1 MGSVE
6 IDIVNKNVFDSSIFK
21 SITKDGVTITNK
33 NGIITL
39 NGTYTGTE
47 NWNYIFNIPTL
58 KGNYILSINQMGGS
72 QTLIKG
78 NGLRFSLWEKDFSN
92 VWVSIE
98 NQNFNKTLSGHSYI
112 QASLLVFKGASFN
125 NLKINLQVERNTKA
139 TAYVQHQ
146 SQTAIMPIQQ
156 EMLEGDYVADI
167 EHHTW
172 GKIVLTGNEKWN
184 ISGAGSNTQRFDLKT
199 SELKLTNIDDAS
211 IKICN
216 YFNYSR
222 KNIGVWGNFYLSSN
236 FLVFTDNDNIISTID
251 NFKTFLKQQY
261 DSENPIIIYYKLAE
275 PVDLELTE
283 EQKEV
288 KKRKLYT
295 YEDITNVSLSDELA
309 SCKLTYVQDVKKLL
323 EKQAE
328 QQNARLDNI
337 EALLSTTETSALL
350 LDNMQT
356 DLAKEVE

>member
-6 IDIVNKNVFDSSIFK
+6 IDIANKNVFDSSIFK
-21 SITKDGVTITNK
+21 STTKDGVTITNE
-33 NGIITL
+33 NGIITF
-39 NGTYTGTE
+39 NGTYTGTGD
-47 NWNYIFNIPTL
+47 WNYIFNIPTL

-72 QTLIKG
+72 QTFIG
-78 NGLRFSLWEKDFSN
+78 RNGLRFSLWEKDFSN

-98 NQNFNKTLSGHSYI
+98 NQEFNKTLSQRSYI
-112 QASLLVFKGASFN
+112 KASLLFFEGASFN

-156 EMLEGDYVADI
+156 EMLEGDYISDV
-167 EHHTW
+167 EHHEW
-172 GKIVLTGNEKWN
+172 EKIILTGNEYLWENARTLSNNVVYQFTNYSCTKSDN
-184 ISGAGSNTQRFDLKT
+184 IPNQIFSNYFKSATGNSTWIENSLQYLCG
-199 SELKLTNIDDAS
+199 IDDHFHIRFS
-211 IKICN
+211 
-216 YFNYSR
+216 
-222 KNIGVWGNFYLSSN
+222 VP
-236 FLVFTDNDNIISTID
+236 ISKYPTLED
-251 NFKTFLKQQY
+251 FKTMLKSKY
-261 DSENPIIIYYKLAE
+261 EAGNPVIVYYKLAK

-323 EKQAE
+323 EQTQAIILN
-328 QQNARLDNI
+328 NAS
-337 EALLSTTETSALL
+337 EEVTE
-350 LDNMQT
+350 
-356 DLAKEVE
+356 E